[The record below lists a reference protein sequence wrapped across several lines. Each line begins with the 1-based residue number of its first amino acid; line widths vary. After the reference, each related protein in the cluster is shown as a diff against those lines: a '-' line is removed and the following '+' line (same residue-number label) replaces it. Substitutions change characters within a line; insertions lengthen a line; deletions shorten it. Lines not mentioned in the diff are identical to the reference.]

1 MIKGSIQEENIT
13 FINIYV
19 PNTEAA
25 KYIKKILTDIKGETD
40 KNTIIVGD
48 FNTPLASMHRAS
60 RQKISK
66 EMILDQ
72 LDLIDI
78 YKTFHLKTAEYTFF
92 SSACGTFSKIEHM
105 LSHKT
110 SLNLRE
116 MKSYQASFLTTM
128 L

>member
-92 SSACGTFSKIEHM
+92 SSACGTLSMMDHM
-105 LSHKT
+105 LGHQI
-110 SLNLRE
+110 SLNR
-116 MKSYQASFLTTM
+116 F
-128 L
+128 